1 MGTDRYQLG
10 LREAVERIRTGVL
23 TSEDYTSALLERIAQ
38 CEPRIHAFAWL
49 DRAAALEK
57 ARVADRRHAAG
68 EQLGLLHG
76 IPVGIKDIIAT
87 AGIPTEMGSAL
98 FAGRVPKQS
107 ATVVQRIQAAGGFVL
122 GKTVTAELAYFHPGA
137 TRNPWNAA
145 HTPGGSSMGSA
156 AAVAAGAVPLALGT
170 QTNGSVIRPAAFCGC
185 IGYKPSAGL
194 LGRSGIQP
202 FSPTLDQVGV
212 FTRSVEDAA
221 LAVAALIGPDPDDVA
236 SDAEACGRARLWPLA
251 PSSAPPRLAAVRSP
265 VWGQAEPAQQELFV
279 ASVARLR
286 AAGASVE
293 EVELPAAFG
302 AAHAVQRTIMYAEG
316 ARTLGTLQA
325 EHRAALSD
333 ALNRLIDEGRAIGD
347 TALATALAER
357 RVLQD
362 RLARFLAGYDAIVTP
377 PARGEAPATR
387 EHTGD
392 PVFCTIWTL
401 VAAPALTL
409 PAGRG
414 PQGLPLGL
422 QVVGAAHD
430 DAQMLAAARWIER
443 ALDEPRAFPAL

>member
-1 MGTDRYQLG
+1 MGMDRYQLG
-10 LREAVERIRTGVL
+10 LREVVERIRTGVL
-23 TSEDYTSALLERIAQ
+23 TSEDYAMALLERIAQ
-38 CEPRIHAFAWL
+38 CEPRIRAFAWL
-49 DRAAALEK
+49 DRAAALDK
-57 ARVADRRHAAG
+57 ARAADRRRAAG
-68 EQLGLLHG
+68 ERPGRLHG

-98 FAGRVPKQS
+98 FAGRVPKES
-107 ATVVQRIQAAGGFVL
+107 ATVVRRLETGGGFVL

-156 AAVAAGAVPLALGT
+156 AAVAAGMAPLALGT

-185 IGYKPSAGL
+185 VGYKPSAGL

-221 LAVAALIGPDPDDVA
+221 LAVAALIGPDPDDAA
-236 SDAEACGRARLWPLA
+236 SDAEACGRARAWPVA
-251 PSSAPPRLAAVRSP
+251 PSAPPRLAVVRSP
-265 VWGQAEPAQQELFV
+265 VWGLAEPAQQQAF
-279 ASVARLR
+279 ATAVARLR

-325 EHRAALSD
+325 EHRAALSEP
-333 ALNRLIDEGRAIGD
+333 LNRLIDEGRAIAD
-347 TALATALAER
+347 ATLAAALAER
-357 RVLQD
+357 RALQGQF
-362 RLARFLAGYDAIVTP
+362 ACFIAGYDAIVTP

-387 EHTGD
+387 DHTGD

-409 PAGRG
+409 PVARG

-422 QVVGAAHD
+422 QVVGALRD
-430 DAQMLAAARWIER
+430 DARLLGTARWIEKT
-443 ALDEPRAFPAL
+443 LDWPHTFPA